1 MSGAA
6 ESSNKEETL
15 GISANEPLNETEAAE
30 RFEAAANKLLG
41 VANETLAAVRSARK
55 ETRAAL
61 DDLEARLAAS
71 RARRETRMALHDLED
86 RLASSDL
93 WEEKLDSVKRLR
105 QSSAAPHPERLK
117 PAVPIRRSADRLRVR
132 G

>member
-41 VANETLAAVRSARK
+41 VANENSRS
-55 ETRAAL
+55 
-61 DDLEARLAAS
+61 S
-71 RARRETRMALHDLED
+71 
-86 RLASSDL
+86 
-93 WEEKLDSVKRLR
+93 
-105 QSSAAPHPERLK
+105 PERQERN
-117 PAVPIRRSADRLRVR
+117 PSRSR
-132 G
+132 